1 MVCRPQQHLL
11 DINFA
16 PRGWRIY
23 IGENNE
29 KWVTLA
35 GENLFSSCREE
46 LNMSSEGWFSELF
59 GVTKPIIAMAHMPAL
74 PGTPR
79 YDGEKGVEYLVECVA
94 RDVELLVEGGV
105 DAIMFCNEDDRPY
118 VFEAGIE
125 QVAAMTKVIS
135 DVKPSI
141 TFGVDFLWD
150 PMAAIAM
157 AHATGA
163 SFIREVLTGVYESDM
178 GLWSPDAGK
187 FARFRSQI
195 GADDIRVFYNV
206 VPEFASPLGTRSEVD
221 RAHSAV
227 VSSLADVILVS
238 GKMAGAEADL
248 SIIKDIKSHI
258 DAPVFVNTGVKAHNV
273 KDYLS
278 VADGAIVGSSLKVDG
293 YTWNPVD
300 PKRVEEFMEQVHLV
314 RGSA

>member
-1 MVCRPQQHLL
+1 M
-11 DINFA
+11 NS
-16 PRGWRIY
+16 
-23 IGENNE
+23 
-29 KWVTLA
+29 K
-35 GENLFSSCREE
+35 
-46 LNMSSEGWFSELF
+46 GWFTDLF
-59 GVTKPIIAMAHMPAL
+59 KNTQPIIAMAHLPAL

-79 YDGEKGVEYLVECVA
+79 YDREGGVQRIVDVVA
-94 RDVELLVEGGV
+94 RDVELLVDGGV

-125 QVAAMTKVIS
+125 QIAAMSRVIAET
-135 DVKPSI
+135 KPSDI
-141 TFGVDFLWD
+141 PFGVDFLWD
-150 PMAAIAM
+150 PMAAMAV

-187 FARFRSQI
+187 LARFRSQI
-195 GADDIRVFYNV
+195 GADGIRVFYNV
-206 VPEFASPLGTRSEVD
+206 VPEFASSLGSRSPAE
-221 RAHSAV
+221 RAYSAV

-248 SIIKDIKSHI
+248 SVIEEVKRSVDV
-258 DAPVFVNTGVKAHNV
+258 PVLVNTGVKPGNI
-273 KDYLS
+273 KEYLS

-300 PKRVEEFMEQVHLV
+300 PERVRQLV
-314 RGSA
+314 REVKR